1 MSVHPAPGNALPQ
14 GIARAGQTGA
24 SEAEAAQAG
33 SRRVSLRTRVL
44 GAVLAINLVAAV
56 VAGAVVVVNARVA
69 AGREMVASIEMAE
82 NMVREVAE
90 RVATEP
96 GTSLAA
102 AFPPHLRHLRHVR
115 ISLEGP
121 DGRPAVLPADG
132 APAPSDAAPSWFA
145 RLIGVSQV
153 TRRIDVVAD
162 GTLIGRVRIEGVPD
176 DEVAEVWDDVFDFA
190 SVALAVNFAILT
202 ALFVALGQV
211 RRDLS
216 RFRDGLDELEHN
228 EFACRVEPPR
238 TRELAEVAERF
249 NTFAETLGAA
259 REENAHLYAR
269 LVSLQE
275 DERRQIAG
283 DLHDEL
289 GPLMFGLK
297 ASADS
302 LARLAATAPAENAER
317 MVARARSLIEIVERM
332 QVANRRLL
340 TRIRPAA
347 LGHVP
352 LKDVLSSLVGD
363 FRQHDPDRRFAL
375 EAGVLADH
383 YEPSFDATVYRC
395 AQEGITNALKH
406 GNARSVRITVG
417 EEGRRGGGALLRLVV
432 ADDGEGPPALPKVSH
447 GLSGMTERV
456 RALGGTCRLE
466 RGAQGGARLLVEL
479 PIPLG
484 HAAPV
489 SPASAGGGRVR
500 SGPGHPV

>member
-1 MSVHPAPGNALPQ
+1 MSVQNAAGAGLPRR
-14 GIARAGQTGA
+14 IAGAGV
-24 SEAEAAQAG
+24 AAARVAG

-69 AGREMVASIEMAE
+69 AEREMVASVEMAE
-82 NMVREVAE
+82 NMVREVAD
-90 RVATEP
+90 RVAAEQ
-96 GTSLAA
+96 GTTLAA

-115 ISLEGP
+115 LSLEGP
-121 DGRPAVLPADG
+121 DGGPAALPAEG
-132 APAPSDAAPSWFA
+132 HAAGGETAPSWFG

-190 SVALAVNFAILT
+190 SVALAVNFAILF

-216 RFRDGLDELEHN
+216 RFRRALDELERN
-228 EFACRVEPPR
+228 EFTCRVEPPR

-249 NTFAETLGAA
+249 NAFAETLGAA

-275 DERRQIAG
+275 DERRRIAG

-302 LARLAATAPAENAER
+302 LSRLAAAGAPENAGR
-317 MVARARSLIEIVERM
+317 MVARAKSLIEIVERM

-347 LGHVP
+347 LDHVP
-352 LKDVLSSLVGD
+352 LKDVLSSLVAD
-363 FRQHDPDRRFAL
+363 FRQHDPERRFAL
-375 EAGVLADH
+375 EAGPLADH
-383 YEPSFDATVYRC
+383 YDPSFDATVYRC
-395 AQEGITNALKH
+395 AQEGVTNALKH
-406 GNARSVRITVG
+406 GNAGFVRIAVG
-417 EEGRRGGGALLRLVV
+417 EDTRGGAGRLLCLVV
-432 ADDGEGPPALPKVSH
+432 TDDGRGPPVIPVLGH
-447 GLSGMTERV
+447 GLSGMKERV

-466 RGAQGGARLLVEL
+466 RGTEGGARLFVEL

-484 HAAPV
+484 HSAPAT
-489 SPASAGGGRVR
+489 PASAEGKRAR
-500 SGPGHPV
+500 SGLGHPV

>member
-1 MSVHPAPGNALPQ
+1 MSVRHAPPAALSR
-14 GIARAGQTGA
+14 GIAGAG
-24 SEAEAAQAG
+24 EAGAAQAAP
-33 SRRVSLRTRVL
+33 RRVSLRTRVL
-44 GAVLAINLVAAV
+44 GAVLAINVVAAV
-56 VAGAVVVVNARVA
+56 VAGVVVVVNARVA
-69 AGREMVASIEMAE
+69 AGREMMASVEMAE

-90 RVATEP
+90 RVAAEP

-115 ISLEGP
+115 IALEEP
-121 DGRPAVLPADG
+121 DGRPAALPTEG
-132 APAPSDAAPSWFA
+132 APASGEAAPSWFA

-190 SVALAVNFAILT
+190 SVALAVNFAILS

-228 EFACRVEPPR
+228 EFTCRVEPPR

-249 NTFAETLGAA
+249 NAFAAALGAA

-275 DERRQIAG
+275 DERRRIAG

-302 LARLAATAPAENAER
+302 LARLAAGAEAKNSDKTSER
-317 MVARARSLIEIVERM
+317 MMARAKSLIEIVERM

-347 LGHVP
+347 LDHVP
-352 LKDVLSSLVGD
+352 LKDVLSSLVAD
-363 FRQHDPDRRFAL
+363 FRQHDPERRFAL
-375 EAGVLADH
+375 EAGPLADH
-383 YEPSFDATVYRC
+383 YESSFDATVYRC
-395 AQEGITNALKH
+395 AQEGVTNALKH
-406 GNARSVRITVG
+406 GNAGSVQITVG
-417 EEGRRGGGALLRLVV
+417 EERQGGGALLRLAVT
-432 ADDGEGPPALPKVSH
+432 DDGRGPPASLEMGH
-447 GLSGMTERV
+447 GLSGMKERV

-466 RGAQGGARLLVEL
+466 RRTEGGARLLVEL

-484 HAAPV
+484 HSVPAAP
-489 SPASAGGGRVR
+489 ASVEGKRTR
-500 SGPGHPV
+500 SGSGHRV

>member
-1 MSVHPAPGNALPQ
+1 MSVHHAPPAAVSPGIADAGNA
-14 GIARAGQTGA
+14 GA
-24 SEAEAAQAG
+24 SQAG

-96 GTSLAA
+96 GTTLAA

-121 DGRPAVLPADG
+121 DGRPAALPAEG
-132 APAPSDAAPSWFA
+132 APANTGAAPSWFA

-153 TRRIDVVAD
+153 TRRVDVVAD
-162 GTLIGRVRIEGVPD
+162 GVLIGRVRIEGVPD

-249 NTFAETLGAA
+249 NAFAETLGAA

-317 MVARARSLIEIVERM
+317 MVGRAKSLIEIVERM

-340 TRIRPAA
+340 ARIRPAA

-352 LKDVLSSLVGD
+352 LKDVLSSLVAD
-363 FRQHDPDRRFAL
+363 FRQHDPERRFAL
-375 EAGVLADH
+375 ESGVLADH

-417 EEGRRGGGALLRLVV
+417 EEGRRGAGALLRLVV
-432 ADDGEGPPALPKVSH
+432 ADDGEGPPALPKFGH

-466 RGAQGGARLLVEL
+466 RGTQGGARLLVEL

>member
-1 MSVHPAPGNALPQ
+1 MSVHHAPPPAVSRD
-14 GIARAGQTGA
+14 IADAGAEGVGA
-24 SEAEAAQAG
+24 SQAG
-33 SRRVSLRTRVL
+33 SRRASLRTRVL
-44 GAVLAINLVAAV
+44 GVVLAINLVAAV

-69 AGREMVASIEMAE
+69 AGREMVASVEMAE

-96 GTSLAA
+96 GTTLAA

-121 DGRPAVLPADG
+121 DGRPAALPADG
-132 APAPSDAAPSWFA
+132 APANPEAAPYWFA
-145 RLIGVSQV
+145 RLIGVSQE

-190 SVALAVNFAILT
+190 SVALAVNFAILA

-249 NTFAETLGAA
+249 NAFAQTLGAA

-340 TRIRPAA
+340 ARIRPAA
-347 LGHVP
+347 LDHVP
-352 LKDVLSSLVGD
+352 LKDVLSSLVAD
-363 FRQHDPDRRFAL
+363 FRQHDPERRFAL
-375 EAGVLADH
+375 ETGVLADH

-406 GNARSVRITVG
+406 GNARSVRVTVG
-417 EEGRRGGGALLRLVV
+417 EEGRRGAGALLRLVV
-432 ADDGEGPPALPKVSH
+432 ADDGEGPPTVAKVGH

-466 RGAQGGARLLVEL
+466 RGTQGGARLLVEL
-479 PIPLG
+479 PLPMG

-500 SGPGHPV
+500 SGSGHPV

>member
-1 MSVHPAPGNALPQ
+1 MSVHPAPGTALPQ

-90 RVATEP
+90 RVAAEP
-96 GTSLAA
+96 VTSLAA

-238 TRELAEVAERF
+238 TRELAELAERF

>member
-1 MSVHPAPGNALPQ
+1 MSVPPAALARGLAGAGNAD
-14 GIARAGQTGA
+14 
-24 SEAEAAQAG
+24 AAPAVP
-33 SRRVSLRTRVL
+33 RRVSLRTRVL

-96 GTSLAA
+96 GTTLAA

-132 APAPSDAAPSWFA
+132 APAGGEAAPSWFA

-190 SVALAVNFAILT
+190 SVALAVNFAILS

-249 NTFAETLGAA
+249 NAFAETLGAA

-317 MVARARSLIEIVERM
+317 MVARAKSLIEIVERM

-347 LGHVP
+347 LDHVP
-352 LKDVLSSLVGD
+352 LKDVLSSLVAD
-363 FRQHDPDRRFAL
+363 FRQHDPERRFAL
-375 EAGVLADH
+375 EAAHLADH

-395 AQEGITNALKH
+395 AQEGVTNALKH
-406 GNARSVRITVG
+406 GNARSVRIAVG
-417 EEGRRGGGALLRLVV
+417 EEGRGGAGALLRIVIT
-432 ADDGEGPPALPKVSH
+432 DDGQGPPAIPVMGH
-447 GLSGMTERV
+447 GLSGMKERV
-456 RALGGTCRLE
+456 QALGGTCRLE
-466 RGAQGGARLLVEL
+466 RAPNGGARLFVEL

-484 HAAPV
+484 HSA
-489 SPASAGGGRVR
+489 PASSVSAEGRRMR